1 MAERPTPMRRT
12 IDRVVAGE
20 VLAAAGA
27 LLAAITPAL
36 VATADGTTL
45 RGSVSAYWN
54 VDPRYLFWLPF
65 TAAAVLLVM
74 DGALSFA
81 DVDRRRTGVRPYNIV
96 LGIALFVLT
105 WWNVDEDRVLH
116 TLAASVFFALF
127 IAVIVYTSLLAW
139 LGVPIPGTGGH
150 DGPERLA
157 QRVAERAVGQVALV
171 YSALL
176 GLTLVVWL
184 AGGITFYFFEVF
196 ALANFALF
204 FVQGTLVRFPY
215 VLFEFPW
222 APVNAFF
229 RAIRVM
235 PRRP

>member
-1 MAERPTPMRRT
+1 MAEQPGPMRRAFN
-12 IDRVVAGE
+12 RVVAGE
-20 VLAAAGA
+20 ILAAIGA

-54 VDPRYLFWLPF
+54 VEPRYLFWLPF
-65 TAAAVLLVM
+65 TAAAVLLTM
-74 DGALSFA
+74 DGVASFIDA
-81 DVDRRRTGVRPYNIV
+81 DRRRTGIRPYNVI
-96 LGIALFVLT
+96 LGVALFVLT
-105 WWNVDEDRVLH
+105 WWNVDEDRTIH
-116 TLAASVFFALF
+116 TVAASVFFVLF
-127 IAVIVYTSLLAW
+127 IVVIVYTSLLAW
-139 LGVPIPGTGGH
+139 LGVPVPGAGDYHTP
-150 DGPERLA
+150 DGAVRRA
-157 QRVAERAVGQVALV
+157 AEKAVGQVSLV

-176 GLTLVVWL
+176 ALTLAVWL
-184 AGGITFYFFEVF
+184 TGRISFYFFEVF

-222 APVNAFF
+222 PVVNAFF

-235 PRRP
+235 APRP